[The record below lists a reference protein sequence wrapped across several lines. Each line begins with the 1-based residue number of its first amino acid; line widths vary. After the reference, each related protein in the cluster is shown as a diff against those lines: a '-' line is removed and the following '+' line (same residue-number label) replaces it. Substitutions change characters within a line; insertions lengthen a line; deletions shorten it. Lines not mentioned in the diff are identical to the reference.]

1 MVNASASLFDERPA
15 LAKPAHRDDVAG
27 SGQLRITV
35 AAVGLD
41 FALPSAPRRAAAIIF
56 ELPDVAQRRAA
67 LDAVPAAFRDMVR
80 LMVERAF
87 YNAGREKG

>member
-1 MVNASASLFDERPA
+1 MNAAGSLFDEPSA
-15 LAKPAHRDDVAG
+15 LAKPAQRDDMVGPA
-27 SGQLRITV
+27 QLRVTV

-87 YNAGREKG
+87 YNAGRVGK